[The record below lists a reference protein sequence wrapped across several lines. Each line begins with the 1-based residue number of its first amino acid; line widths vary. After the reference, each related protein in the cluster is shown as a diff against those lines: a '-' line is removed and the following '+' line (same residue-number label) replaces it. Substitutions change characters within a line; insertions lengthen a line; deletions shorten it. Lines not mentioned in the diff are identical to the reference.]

1 MSSKSPHFLVID
13 SPDTDNHGTLVGKRF
28 VMDLG
33 WLRSL
38 GVRVVRCLP
47 DDEEATQLYLRL
59 DYPAALPAIAA
70 GDRWLAQGRYPSR
83 AELAAVLGD
92 DDTAQTPSSSQR
104 LAS

>member
-1 MSSKSPHFLVID
+1 MVRTSPHFLVID
-13 SPDTDNHGTLVGKRF
+13 PPETDIHGTLVARRF
-28 VMDLG
+28 AMDLG

-38 GVRVVRCLP
+38 GVRVARCMP

-70 GDRWLAQGRYPSR
+70 GGRWLAQGRYPSR
-83 AELAAVLGD
+83 DELADALGD
-92 DDTAQTPSSSQR
+92 EESPLTSIAPQR